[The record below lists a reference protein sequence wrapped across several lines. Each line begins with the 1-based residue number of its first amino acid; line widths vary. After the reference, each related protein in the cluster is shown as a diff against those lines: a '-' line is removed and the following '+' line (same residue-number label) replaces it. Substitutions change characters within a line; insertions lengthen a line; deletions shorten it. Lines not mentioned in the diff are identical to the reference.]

1 MTTKIN
7 FNGNIL
13 DEASISVLDHGF
25 LFGDSVYEV
34 INTRKNIPC
43 FVDKHLKRLRQ
54 SAEGISLKLPYDD
67 EQFQKEIYRTLEAA
81 DNEESYIRV
90 IVTRGVGEISIDPS
104 SCKNPNMLILVTS
117 RMEIPNEYYSNG
129 INVALVSIKRNPKD
143 ALNPKIKTGNYLN
156 NVLAK
161 VEANKVGAQDA
172 LMLNT
177 EGFLTECTT
186 SNFFLVRDG
195 RIMTPSLDCGIL
207 SGITRELAI
216 QLARE
221 QGMIVEEGRWL
232 ADELEHADEAFLTG
246 TLKEV
251 LPVTRLNGK
260 PIGEGKPGPV
270 TQKIMRLY
278 ADLLDSLG

>member
-7 FNGNIL
+7 YNGQIL

-43 FVDKHLKRLRQ
+43 FVDKHLLRLHQ
-54 SAEGISLKLPYDD
+54 SAEGIFLTLPYDD
-67 EQFQKEIYRTLEAA
+67 DQFQKEINRTLEAA
-81 DNEESYIRV
+81 GNKESYIRV
-90 IVTRGVGEISIDPS
+90 VVTRGTGEINIDPS
-104 SCKNPNMLILVTS
+104 SCKDPNVVILVTS
-117 RMEIPNEYYSNG
+117 RMETPPEYYQNG
-129 INVALVSIKRNPKD
+129 ISVALVSVKRNPKD

-172 LMLNT
+172 LMLNA

-186 SNFFLVRDG
+186 SNFFFVRDG
-195 RIMTPSLDCGIL
+195 RLMTPSLDCGIL
-207 SGITRELAI
+207 SGITRELALK
-216 QLARE
+216 LARE
-221 QGMIVEEGRWL
+221 QGIIVEEGRWPL
-232 ADELEHADEAFLTG
+232 DELKNAEEAFLTS
-246 TLKEV
+246 TIKEV
-251 LPVTRLNGK
+251 VPITRLNGK

-278 ADLLDSLG
+278 TDLLESLS